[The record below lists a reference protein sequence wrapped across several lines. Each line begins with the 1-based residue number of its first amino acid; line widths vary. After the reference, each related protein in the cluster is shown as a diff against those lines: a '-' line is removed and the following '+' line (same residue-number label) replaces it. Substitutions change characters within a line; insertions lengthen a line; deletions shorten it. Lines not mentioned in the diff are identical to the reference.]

1 MRRRFNKLLQN
12 IRKIS
17 VKRRISISF
26 YLTSIL
32 PIVLIGVI
40 SYAIYFNAVKDKI
53 SDTTTQSLLLSEMNI
68 DMAIERLESNSIEI
82 SFSDNAQNALRN
94 YKKLSDFEI
103 YTLEQK
109 LQSQSAQQ
117 FTLTYFVSDVV
128 LFTKDFET
136 ITAYGGRNR
145 RLSLDREYLETLVKK
160 IKKAE
165 GKSVFTV
172 VEKDRKNP
180 LSKVILMCS
189 HINDIVTGD
198 RLGYIIISIDA
209 SYFQSICKAGTIGQS
224 SYTMIVDQ
232 YNTIIASNTEQY
244 LSGSN
249 FPDKNL
255 LNNLFLNTYGNET
268 FSYVLNHD
276 KYIINHRELTGEGW
290 FILSLIPYSYINS
303 ETRVIS
309 VVMLIIIGICILSA
323 VLFSEII
330 SKSIDKPL
338 QTTLALIDKVNS
350 GDLSEGEHDASVD
363 EVAIV
368 NRSFN
373 NMIKRLSV
381 SMEEIRQKE
390 KEKIDIKWQALM
402 AQINP
407 HFLANTLN
415 SVKWL
420 AHMQQADN
428 IESLTSA
435 LINILQDTLGK
446 EDNTTVEKEVQSIK
460 DYILIQEYRYFDKF
474 KSEFIVEEESKDLII
489 PRFVLQPII
498 ENAIIHGIAPK
509 KGQGVLTI
517 SSSIVEGNLLITITD
532 DGIGMTPDRIKQVMM
547 GIDQKDRSHFTNLGI
562 RNVNER
568 IKIKY
573 GEAFGVSISSEEGK
587 GTVVKLVLPV
597 VKGSV

>member
-1 MRRRFNKLLQN
+1 M
-12 IRKIS
+12 
-17 VKRRISISF
+17 
-26 YLTSIL
+26 
-32 PIVLIGVI
+32 PIVLIGII
-40 SYAIYFNAVKDKI
+40 SYAIYFNSVKDKI
-53 SDTTTQSLLLSEMNI
+53 SATTNQSLLLSEMNI

-82 SFSDNAQNALRN
+82 SFSDNAQHALRN
-94 YKKLSDFEI
+94 YSNLSDFEI
-103 YTLEQK
+103 FLLEQK

-128 LFTKDFET
+128 LFTKDLKT

-145 RLSLDREYLETLVKK
+145 RLSLDEEYLETLVKK

-165 GKSVFTV
+165 GKSVFAV
-172 VEKDRKNP
+172 FEKDKKNP
-180 LSKVILMCS
+180 LNKVILMCR
-189 HINDIVTGD
+189 HINDIVTGE

-209 SYFQSICKAGTIGQS
+209 SYFQNICKAGTIGQS

-244 LSGSN
+244 ISGTN

-255 LNNLFLNTYGNET
+255 LDNLFLDAYGKRT
-268 FSYVLNHD
+268 FAYVLNYD
-276 KYIINHRELTGEGW
+276 RYILNYRELKGEGW
-290 FILSLIPYSYINS
+290 FIMSLIPYSYLNS

-309 VVMLIIIGICILSA
+309 LVMLIIIVICILSA
-323 VLFSEII
+323 ILFSEVI

-338 QTTLALIDKVNS
+338 KTTLDLIDKVNS
-350 GDLSEGEHDASVD
+350 GDLSEGEYDASVD

-381 SMEEIRQKE
+381 SMEEIRQTE
-390 KEKIDIKWQALM
+390 KEKLDIKWQALM

-420 AHMQQADN
+420 AHMQQAEN
-428 IESLTSA
+428 IENLISA

-446 EDNTTVEKEVQSIK
+446 EDNTTVEREIQSIK
-460 DYILIQEYRYFDKF
+460 DYITIQEYRYFDKF
-474 KSEFIVEEESKDLII
+474 QSEFNIAEKTKELVL
-489 PRFVLQPII
+489 PRFVLQPIV

-509 KGQGVLTI
+509 KGQGIL
-517 SSSIVEGNLLITITD
+517 SFNSAMANENLIITIMD
-532 DGIGMTPDRIKQVMM
+532 DGIGMPPDRVDQVMM
-547 GIDQKDRSHFTNLGI
+547 GINQKDKAYFTNLGI

-568 IKIKY
+568 IKMKY
-573 GEAFGVSISSEEGK
+573 GDSYGVSIKSKEGE
-587 GTVVKLVLPV
+587 GTTVRLTLPIV
-597 VKGSV
+597 TELG

>member
-1 MRRRFNKLLQN
+1 MRHHLSRLIKS

-17 VKRRISISF
+17 VKNRIIFSF
-26 YLTSIL
+26 YLTSIV
-32 PIVLIGVI
+32 PIVLIGII
-40 SYAIYFNAVKDKI
+40 SYAIYFNSVRDKI

-94 YKKLSDFEI
+94 YSKLSDYEMF
-103 YTLEQK
+103 TLEQK
-109 LQSQSAQQ
+109 LQIQSAQQ

-128 LFTKDFET
+128 LFTKDLET

-145 RLSLDREYLETLVKK
+145 RLSLDKEYLETLVKK

-165 GKSVFTV
+165 GKSVFAV
-172 VEKDRKNP
+172 FEKDKKNP
-180 LSKVILMCS
+180 FNKVILMCR
-189 HINDIVTGD
+189 HINDIVTGE

-209 SYFQSICKAGTIGQS
+209 SYFQNICKAGTIGQS

-232 YNTIIASNTEQY
+232 YNTIIASNTEKY

-255 LNNLFLNTYGNET
+255 LNDLFLNEYNKKT
-268 FSYVLNHD
+268 FSYVFDNE
-276 KYIINHRELTGEGW
+276 KYILIYRELTGEGW
-290 FILSLIPYSYINS
+290 FILSLIPYSYLNS

-309 VVMLIIIGICILSA
+309 LAILVIIIICILSA
-323 VLFSEII
+323 IVFSEII

-338 QTTLALIDKVNS
+338 QTTLNLIDKVNS
-350 GDLSEGEHDASVD
+350 GDLSEGEYDDSVD
-363 EVAIV
+363 EVAVV

-373 NMIKRLSV
+373 DMIKRLSI
-381 SMEEIRQKE
+381 SMEEIRQTE

-415 SVKWL
+415 SVRWL
-420 AHMQQADN
+420 AHMQKAEN

-446 EDNTTVEKEVQSIK
+446 EDNNTLEKEIQSIK
-460 DYILIQEYRYFDKF
+460 DYITIQEYRYFDKF
-474 KSEFIVEEESKDLII
+474 RTEFKINEESKDLFL
-489 PRFVLQPII
+489 PRFVLQPIV

-509 KGQGVLTI
+509 KGQGIL
-517 SSSIVEGNLLITITD
+517 SICSEIVDDNLLITITD
-532 DGIGMTPDRIKQVMM
+532 DGAGMTAERIEQVMT
-547 GIDQKDRSHFTNLGI
+547 GINQKDRSHFTNLGI
-562 RNVNER
+562 KNVNER
-568 IKIKY
+568 IKMKY
-573 GEAFGVSISSEEGK
+573 GDSYGVTISSEEGK
-587 GTVVKLVLPV
+587 GTKVMLVLPI
-597 VKGSV
+597 VKELG

>member
-1 MRRRFNKLLQN
+1 MRQQINKLIQN

-17 VKRRISISF
+17 VKNRIIFSF
-26 YLTSIL
+26 YLTSIV

-40 SYAIYFNAVKDKI
+40 SYVIYFNSVKDKI
-53 SDTTTQSLLLSEMNI
+53 SETTTQSLLLSEMNI

-94 YKKLSDFEI
+94 YSKLSDFDLFS
-103 YTLEQK
+103 LEQK

-128 LFTKDFET
+128 LFTKDLET

-145 RLSLDREYLETLVKK
+145 RLSLDKEYLETLVKK

-172 VEKDRKNP
+172 VEKDKKN
-180 LSKVILMCS
+180 SSNKVILMCR
-189 HINDIVTGD
+189 HINDIVTGE

-209 SYFQSICKAGTIGQS
+209 SYFQNICKAGTIGQS

-255 LNNLFLNTYGNET
+255 LNDLFLNVYSKKT
-268 FSYVLNHD
+268 FSYVFNDD
-276 KYIINHRELTGEGW
+276 KYILNYRELTGEGW
-290 FILSLIPYSYINS
+290 FILSLIPYSYLNS

-309 VVMLIIIGICILSA
+309 LVMLVIIVICILSA
-323 VLFSEII
+323 IFFSEII

-338 QTTLALIDKVNS
+338 QTTLNLIDKVNS
-350 GDLSEGEHDASVD
+350 GDLSEGEYDASVD
-363 EVAIV
+363 EVAVV

-373 NMIKRLSV
+373 DMIKRLYV
-381 SMEEIRQKE
+381 SMEEIRQTE

-420 AHMQQADN
+420 AHMQKAEN

-446 EDNTTVEKEVQSIK
+446 EDNTTVEKEIQSIK
-460 DYILIQEYRYFDKF
+460 DYIIIQEYRYFDKF
-474 KSEFIVEEESKDLII
+474 RTEFNINEQSKELFL
-489 PRFVLQPII
+489 PRFVLQPIV

-509 KGQGVLTI
+509 KGQGVL
-517 SSSIVEGNLLITITD
+517 SICSEIVGENLIITITD
-532 DGIGMTPDRIKQVMM
+532 DGAGMTPDRIEQVMM
-547 GIDQKDRSHFTNLGI
+547 GINQKDRSHFTNLGI
-562 RNVNER
+562 KNVNER
-568 IKIKY
+568 IKMKY
-573 GEAFGVSISSEEGK
+573 GDSYGVSISSKEGE
-587 GTVVKLVLPV
+587 GTTVKLTLPIV
-597 VKGSV
+597 TELG

>member
-1 MRRRFNKLLQN
+1 M
-12 IRKIS
+12 
-17 VKRRISISF
+17 
-26 YLTSIL
+26 

-40 SYAIYFNAVKDKI
+40 SYVIYFNSVKDKI
-53 SDTTTQSLLLSEMNI
+53 SETTTQSLLLSEMNI

-94 YKKLSDFEI
+94 YSKLSDFDLFS
-103 YTLEQK
+103 LEQK

-128 LFTKDFET
+128 LFTKDLET

-145 RLSLDREYLETLVKK
+145 RLSLDKEYLETLVKK

-172 VEKDRKNP
+172 VEKDKKN
-180 LSKVILMCS
+180 SSNKVILMCR
-189 HINDIVTGD
+189 HINDIVTGE

-209 SYFQSICKAGTIGQS
+209 SYFQNICKAGTIGQS

-255 LNNLFLNTYGNET
+255 LNDLFLNVYSKKT
-268 FSYVLNHD
+268 FSYVFNDD
-276 KYIINHRELTGEGW
+276 KYILNYRELTGEGW
-290 FILSLIPYSYINS
+290 FILSLIPYSYLNS

-309 VVMLIIIGICILSA
+309 LVMLVIIVICILSA
-323 VLFSEII
+323 IFFSEII

-338 QTTLALIDKVNS
+338 QTTLDLIDKVNS
-350 GDLSEGEHDASVD
+350 GDLSEGEYDASVD
-363 EVAIV
+363 EVAVV

-373 NMIKRLSV
+373 DMIKRLYV
-381 SMEEIRQKE
+381 SMEEIRQTE

-420 AHMQQADN
+420 AHMQKAEN

-446 EDNTTVEKEVQSIK
+446 EDNTTVEKEIQSIK
-460 DYILIQEYRYFDKF
+460 DYIIIQEYRYFDKF
-474 KSEFIVEEESKDLII
+474 RTEFNINEQSKELFL
-489 PRFVLQPII
+489 PRFVLQPIV

-509 KGQGVLTI
+509 KGQGVL
-517 SSSIVEGNLLITITD
+517 SICSEIVGENLIITITD
-532 DGIGMTPDRIKQVMM
+532 DGAGMTPDRIEQVMM
-547 GIDQKDRSHFTNLGI
+547 GINQKDRSHFTNLGI
-562 RNVNER
+562 KNVNER
-568 IKIKY
+568 IKMKY
-573 GEAFGVSISSEEGK
+573 GDSYGVSISSKEGE
-587 GTVVKLVLPV
+587 GTTVKLTLPIV
-597 VKGSV
+597 TELG